1 MSAFAP
7 FVVTQRPFQLPS
19 SGFHFPAVTADST
32 PTTVHSN
39 TSNSRSI
46 PASMISLLNPDSN
59 TSSDSFNSESA
70 PDRPSPSPTPPYLD
84 PPRQMSLTGSTR
96 RLTQAPT
103 VDFKNWANKIANN
116 LALTPSQYADLHI
129 LVDLGQHLDS
139 GDMQIRLWELG
150 KIYQLGNI
158 IGQDKLDSKRLE
170 SLIKHALNT
179 VEENYNLNR
188 DQLMSILFYLAFEP
202 NRTAWMQLFL
212 ELENTTR
219 GHAGFTDI
227 FGHEARELEL
237 RKQCR
242 EKASNAR
249 SQYRLQLFASLE
261 GSTRCDLQTATYNMA
276 HKFKI
281 GGPGGTLPL
290 EYQVHNA
297 LLRRFILENM
307 WKDWMTSAETPPS
320 ADDDSPT
327 GTPVS
332 KKRKAVGKVPKGED
346 FWLQVDAWFSGKLE
360 AWGTDLQQLAWQQ
373 YVRETM
379 EQENTRFSNGR
390 QDTTSGEP
398 QTGTVA
404 DNEGF
409 TEASSVTPATY
420 SSQNESGGQAL
431 FAGSLTGMRDP
442 EADEELRSP
451 HQLKEG
457 RRTRSRAPLVNQRK
471 GDGDVIT
478 PSFKRHDSDVNEEL
492 CSSRQKE
499 GGTGML
505 LPPSLKRHDS
515 EVNEESRSPRQP
527 KEGGTGMLLP
537 RPSEG
542 VIQRTDGESCPH
554 RPLMIRGRGCDYLV
568 PAQPC
573 IPLNLS
579 AEDAIPYG
587 HYESCF
593 CYTRQHAHGQ
603 HNRASPRFHLCL
615 EEHQQLGFAYKGSYR
630 QNFPRWW
637 VEGLPGARAFQSTY
651 DRCNLVRSC
660 STFRVGADRSNAELK
675 GRDVGE
681 MAAIKR
687 RVLQTSDAN
696 VWSVNDDNE
705 LVSRSRLLLV
715 RMCGVMPP
723 RPLIDPILV
732 VDAFTP
738 CSDHLQVSGR
748 RHCGSP
754 RNGSD
759 VSTQSLHSI
768 AMCFANTATPSA
780 SIGRVPRSMLSGILR
795 LSPQRSL
802 LKLNECFLRLLKR
815 SSLPSRQSPVYNA
828 AVHQWHAAIL
838 GICALVDSYSYTVE
852 RWMPEWLTNVLAE
865 HTYDPRELP
874 LMPYQPPPPPSC
886 GLRSCQYADS
896 EHLAVVT
903 NLTDYDID
911 DGAQVCE
918 QFQED
923 ASGRLARGL
932 EAVHGGPAGCAV
944 DAVDGLPLLCLMMGY
959 EWDASAWDAV
969 VKERWDL
976 SLRHYAF
983 AFSLLI
989 FAVKLTSLLS
999 WHTHP
1004 EPHPLTIA

>member
-1 MSAFAP
+1 MSASAP

-103 VDFKNWANKIANN
+103 VDLKNWANKIANN

-129 LVDLGQHLDS
+129 LVD
-139 GDMQIRLWELG
+139 
-150 KIYQLGNI
+150 
-158 IGQDKLDSKRLE
+158 DKLDSKRLE

-188 DQLMSILFYLAFEP
+188 DQLMYLNRKAKDLAFEP

-346 FWLQVDAWFSGKLE
+346 FWSQVDAWFSGKLE

-390 QDTTSGEP
+390 QDTMSGEP

-431 FAGSLTGMRDP
+431 FAGSLTGM
-442 EADEELRSP
+442 
-451 HQLKEG
+451 
-457 RRTRSRAPLVNQRK
+457 
-471 GDGDVIT
+471 
-478 PSFKRHDSDVNEEL
+478 
-492 CSSRQKE
+492 
-499 GGTGML
+499 
-505 LPPSLKRHDS
+505 
-515 EVNEESRSPRQP
+515 
-527 KEGGTGMLLP
+527 
-537 RPSEG
+537 
-542 VIQRTDGESCPH
+542 
-554 RPLMIRGRGCDYLV
+554 
-568 PAQPC
+568 
-573 IPLNLS
+573 
-579 AEDAIPYG
+579 
-587 HYESCF
+587 
-593 CYTRQHAHGQ
+593 
-603 HNRASPRFHLCL
+603 
-615 EEHQQLGFAYKGSYR
+615 
-630 QNFPRWW
+630 
-637 VEGLPGARAFQSTY
+637 
-651 DRCNLVRSC
+651 
-660 STFRVGADRSNAELK
+660 
-675 GRDVGE
+675 
-681 MAAIKR
+681 
-687 RVLQTSDAN
+687 
-696 VWSVNDDNE
+696 
-705 LVSRSRLLLV
+705 
-715 RMCGVMPP
+715 
-723 RPLIDPILV
+723 
-732 VDAFTP
+732 
-738 CSDHLQVSGR
+738 
-748 RHCGSP
+748 
-754 RNGSD
+754 
-759 VSTQSLHSI
+759 
-768 AMCFANTATPSA
+768 
-780 SIGRVPRSMLSGILR
+780 
-795 LSPQRSL
+795 
-802 LKLNECFLRLLKR
+802 
-815 SSLPSRQSPVYNA
+815 
-828 AVHQWHAAIL
+828 
-838 GICALVDSYSYTVE
+838 
-852 RWMPEWLTNVLAE
+852 
-865 HTYDPRELP
+865 
-874 LMPYQPPPPPSC
+874 
-886 GLRSCQYADS
+886 
-896 EHLAVVT
+896 
-903 NLTDYDID
+903 
-911 DGAQVCE
+911 
-918 QFQED
+918 
-923 ASGRLARGL
+923 
-932 EAVHGGPAGCAV
+932 
-944 DAVDGLPLLCLMMGY
+944 
-959 EWDASAWDAV
+959 
-969 VKERWDL
+969 
-976 SLRHYAF
+976 
-983 AFSLLI
+983 
-989 FAVKLTSLLS
+989 
-999 WHTHP
+999 
-1004 EPHPLTIA
+1004 